1 MISIDSNL
9 QVTQGNIFGRQ
20 LVWKSANLHRQQ
32 KYIHLQEMWG
42 FFFRGGQSKQ
52 KYYVVPKIYLLSN
65 HPPDPWTKIQ
75 SQLNVWSLSKIPNS
89 TRRRRT
95 DLFDC
100 QFFSLYIIR
109 LDDLHF
115 FTTTVDADFIQV
127 CFDFDQKKCK

>member
-9 QVTQGNIFGRQ
+9 QVTQCNIFGRLFGKVQ
-20 LVWKSANLHRQQ
+20 ICTGSRNTFNSKKCGVFSL
-32 KYIHLQEMWG
+32 E
-42 FFFRGGQSKQ
+42 GGPIYKQ
-52 KYYVVPKIYLLSN
+52 KYYVVPKIYPLSN
-65 HPPDPWTKIQ
+65 PPPWNKIQ
-75 SQLNVWSLSKIPNS
+75 SQLNVWSLSKITSS